1 MDTGVLTQR
10 KVSRG
15 TGLGGHQVLLLVSPR
30 YLMAPW
36 DSEQSSDTAGET
48 QRKALRTLSYCG
60 RDGVD
65 THVVNR
71 AKARTTVGEGWG
83 VWR

>member
-10 KVSRG
+10 KVSHG
-15 TGLGGHQVLLLVSPR
+15 TGLGGHQVLLLVSPH

-36 DSEQSSDTAGET
+36 DSERSGDTVGET
-48 QRKALRTLSYCG
+48 QRKGDMTPALRTLSYCG

-65 THVVNR
+65 T
-71 AKARTTVGEGWG
+71 T
-83 VWR
+83 